1 MPDDVDQVAEAGD
14 GGVGQ
19 HVALEHRPD
28 PFHLV
33 ETRGVGGQLEHPQ
46 PGLGARGG
54 SRLGARGWW
63 GAAIGGSGIEL
74 AVPAG
79 LACWFSVMVPDTQRL
94 ALRAGPGLA
103 EGRMRRRQVMVAVR
117 GASAHRA
124 GCRGK
129 D

>member
-54 SRLGARGWW
+54 SRLGARGWR

-79 LACWFSVMVPDTQRL
+79 LACWFSVMALDTHGWLCAAGRDL
-94 ALRAGPGLA
+94 LRDA
-103 EGRMRRRQVMVAVR
+103 
-117 GASAHRA
+117 
-124 GCRGK
+124 
-129 D
+129 